1 MSIQIVTLDNGFRVA
16 TEDMQGLESAA
27 VGLYVFA
34 GGRHEKRKQNG
45 IAHFLE
51 HMAFKGTTTRTALEI
66 NGAIESVG
74 GVLNAYTGK
83 EATAYYSR
91 VLAEDVPLA
100 VELIADIVLN
110 PAFHSD
116 DIELE
121 RNVILQEI
129 GEAADIPDDMLFE
142 GLQKS
147 IYPRQSLG
155 RPILGVPDLVE
166 KFDAGDLKRFVSER
180 YVPENMILAA
190 AGAIDHDEVARLATS
205 HFGAMKKTKL
215 DCAAPGEFSPGEYR
229 KAKKIEQAHLAV
241 AFECP
246 GFLDQKDQA
255 ARVYAAA
262 MGGGTSSRLFVEA
275 REKRGLCYTVS
286 ASVNSFADTG
296 TVVLHAV
303 TGERELPE
311 MTRLFIDEIKRS
323 ADDLNE
329 EEAARARTQI
339 RVGFLMSLESPASR
353 IERLARYLGFFG
365 RIPETEE
372 IIAQFDAVDAGA
384 ARDFAQ
390 YLIESGKAA
399 MAVYGRVKSAP
410 RLAELALG
418 LSESC

>member
-1 MSIQIVTLDNGFRVA
+1 MSIRVVALENGFRVA
-16 TEDMQGLESAA
+16 TEDMPGLESAA

-34 GGRHEKRKQNG
+34 GGRQEKPEQNG

-74 GVLNAYTGK
+74 GMLNAYTSK

-110 PAFHSD
+110 PAFQSD

-155 RPILGVPDLVE
+155 RPILGSTDLVSQ
-166 KFDAGDLKRFVSER
+166 FDAGDLKRFVSEQ
-180 YVPENMILAA
+180 YVAENMILAA
-190 AGAIDHDEVARLATS
+190 AGAIDHDEVARLATLY
-205 HFGAMKKTKL
+205 FGGMKKKEL
-215 DCAAPGEFSPGEYR
+215 ESGAPGKFSPGEFR
-229 KAKKIEQAHLAV
+229 KTKKIEQAHLAI
-241 AFECP
+241 AFEGP
-246 GFLDQKDQA
+246 GFLDHKDQA
-255 ARVYAAA
+255 ARVYATI

-296 TVVLHAV
+296 TILLHAV

-311 MTRLFIDEIKRS
+311 MARLFIDEIKRS
-323 ADDLNE
+323 VDDIGE

-365 RIPETEE
+365 RIPETDE
-372 IIAQFDAVDAGA
+372 IIAQFDAIDSRK

-390 YLIESGKAA
+390 GIIESGKAA

-410 RLAELALG
+410 RLDELALR
-418 LSESC
+418 LAESC